1 MGLMKT
7 FGDHNNSAIV
17 AKNHDK
23 FLEHLEDSTDTV
35 FICARYL
42 HDKGETVTIK
52 PMTKAE
58 TYGEWETHADTGDL
72 EVQVDGIPQR
82 IEVKGISTDFVDA
95 SDWKFPDFIVCAA
108 HSWDKADPKPLA
120 YFIFNRKR
128 THVAIVY
135 GKDSSTWT
143 KAGKYDRRYTEYAQ
157 EFYFS
162 PLDKV
167 VWRKTHLKESGE
179 APIKAPAEEAGAP
192 SIDDAREAVEDARRL
207 RDQWASACLSLAQA
221 QDWESVEYKKG
232 HSVIG
237 GAYGWRLFCA
247 QANLTILRD
256 QTYPILISRRDTQE
270 P

>member
-1 MGLMKT
+1 MSNHECEELST
-7 FGDHNNSAIV
+7 V

-23 FLEHLEDSTDTV
+23 FLEHLDISIDTM

-42 HDKGETVTIK
+42 YDKGYTVTINA
-52 PMTKAE
+52 MTKAK
-58 TYGEWETHADTGDL
+58 THGEWKTHADKGDL

-95 SDWKFPDFIVCAA
+95 SDWKFPDFIVCAT

-167 VWRKTHLKESGE
+167 VWRK
-179 APIKAPAEEAGAP
+179 I
-192 SIDDAREAVEDARRL
+192 
-207 RDQWASACLSLAQA
+207 
-221 QDWESVEYKKG
+221 Y
-232 HSVIG
+232 
-237 GAYGWRLFCA
+237 
-247 QANLTILRD
+247 
-256 QTYPILISRRDTQE
+256 
-270 P
+270 